1 VAVVGKLLSWFFF
14 RIKRLEG
21 KLTRVL
27 EVTFENGKKVL
38 NLGGQLFLRGTSCYF
53 LLLIYDFSIIFM

>member
-1 VAVVGKLLSWFFF
+1 MAVVGKLLSWVFPY

-21 KLTRVL
+21 KLTKVL

-38 NLGGQLFLRGTSCYF
+38 NAGR
-53 LLLIYDFSIIFM
+53 SIILTGHFMLFFGLH

>member
-1 VAVVGKLLSWFFF
+1 MAVVGKLLSWVFPY

-21 KLTRVL
+21 KLTKVL

-38 NLGGQLFLRGTSCYF
+38 NLGGAIILTGHFMLFFTTHL
-53 LLLIYDFSIIFM
+53 